1 MPVRASSFVNTR
13 PVSPLILIAYLSATR
28 SSQPQRRGR
37 PVVVPYSPPA
47 SRMRSPSSSSSSLGN
62 GPDPTRL
69 AHAWARPPTSSISFG
84 PPPAPAHAAPATV
97 FDDVTNG

>member
-28 SSQPQRRGR
+28 SRQPQRRGR

-47 SRMRSPSSSSSSLGN
+47 SRMRSPTSSSSSLGK
-62 GPDPTRL
+62 GPERTGVAYALPIP
-69 AHAWARPPTSSISFG
+69 HTSSISLG
-84 PPPAPAHAAPATV
+84 PTPAPAQPAPDTV
-97 FDDVTNG
+97 FDDVT